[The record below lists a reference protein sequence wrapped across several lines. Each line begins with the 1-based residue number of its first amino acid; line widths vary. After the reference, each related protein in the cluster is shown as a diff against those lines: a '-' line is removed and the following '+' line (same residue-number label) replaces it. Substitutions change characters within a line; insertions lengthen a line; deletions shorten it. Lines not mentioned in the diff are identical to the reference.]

1 MIIETD
7 HHADAPL
14 AAASRKPS
22 AQPRLADVRRDM
34 AAIFGENA
42 ITGHAGPQRTR
53 PLRKAEPPPLPPA
66 RRNLKPAPLLA
77 AGLAGLIVGMAAIG
91 TPRLIG
97 HAAPDTSATAPAT
110 TVAASP
116 FEDATPPAA
125 AAPAAAAPSAE
136 QAAPSPTTLTPV
148 KRPDPVRLAKVD
160 RPEEPA
166 KPPEKRMVSA
176 EPASLGAQC
185 EGDRLER
192 HWCLRHDIL
201 KADRML
207 RLAYA
212 NAIREGVERRFLVAH
227 QRRWTQLRDRASS
240 DPDGVVAGYRELAED
255 LERLSVNGRR
265 RDRI

>member
-7 HHADAPL
+7 HHADFPT
-14 AAASRKPS
+14 AAASHEPP
-22 AQPRLADVRRDM
+22 AQPMLSDVRRDM
-34 AAIFGENA
+34 AAIFGESA
-42 ITGHAGPQRTR
+42 IAGRAGAQRAM
-53 PLRKAEPPPLPPA
+53 PFRKADAPAPPSA
-66 RRNLKPAPLLA
+66 RRRMKPAPLLVA
-77 AGLAGLIVGMAAIG
+77 ALGGVILGMAAIG

-97 HAAPDTSATAPAT
+97 HDAPARPAAPPAT

-116 FEDATPPAA
+116 FEGTASPDAGPPSVSPARASSSVSKSAA
-125 AAPAAAAPSAE
+125 RTE
-136 QAAPSPTTLTPV
+136 
-148 KRPDPVRLAKVD
+148 PVRLAKT
-160 RPEEPA
+160 EKLE
-166 KPPEKRMVSA
+166 KPEKPAEERRASA
-176 EPASLGAQC
+176 QQASRGAQC

-255 LERLSVNGRR
+255 LDRLSVNGRR
-265 RDRI
+265 RDRIS

>member
-7 HHADAPL
+7 HYADGPPP
-14 AAASRKPS
+14 AASRKLPN
-22 AQPRLADVRRDM
+22 QPRLAEVRRDM

-42 ITGHAGPQRTR
+42 IAGRARPLRAM
-53 PLRKAEPPPLPPA
+53 PLRKAEPALQPQA
-66 RRNLKPAPLLA
+66 RRGLKPAPLLA
-77 AGLAGLIVGMAAIG
+77 AALAGLILGIAAIG

-97 HAAPDTSATAPAT
+97 HAAPDKPATAPAT

-116 FEDATPPAA
+116 FEDATPPD
-125 AAPAAAAPSAE
+125 AAAPSAVPAPLSP
-136 QAAPSPTTLTPV
+136 AASKPV
-148 KRPDPVRLAKVD
+148 ERPEPVRLAKTEM
-160 RPEEPA
+160 PKKPA
-166 KPPEKRMVSA
+166 KPAREGMAAA
-176 EPASLGAQC
+176 EPASRGAQC

-201 KADRML
+201 KADRTL

-255 LERLSVNGRR
+255 LDRLSVNGRR
-265 RDRI
+265 RDRIS